1 MAAHDQ
7 TVTENKIK
15 TECLTLYVDGAEK
28 ERKK

>member
-7 TVTENKIK
+7 TVTKNKIK
-15 TECLTLYVDGAEK
+15 TECLTLYVDCAEK